1 MAREYKDSGI
11 EWIGQ
16 IPKEWKVPRLKNV
29 AELHGR
35 IGWNGLRSEEFEEQ
49 SYAYLVTGQDFVS
62 SEINWNKCYQI
73 RKERYEEDEFIQ
85 LKEGELLVTKDG
97 TIGKVAIVSNM
108 AKPACLNSGI
118 FVLRQKVYSFFPKYL
133 YWQLYS
139 PLLKTYND
147 YMNLGGT
154 TIIHL
159 YQNVFERMP
168 LILPSPSE
176 QQKIADYL
184 DKVCGK
190 VDEMIA
196 LQEKMIEELKAY
208 KQSII
213 TEAVTKG
220 LNPNV
225 PMKNSGIDWIG
236 EIPEHWNQAKT
247 LYILSMPITDGPHT
261 TPDLYDEGIPFISA
275 DAVSDGY
282 INFDNKRGYISK
294 SFYEECCKKYI
305 PQRDDIYMIKSGAS
319 TGRTAIVDTDEVFT
333 IWSPLAVFRA
343 NKNIMNSRFLLY
355 VLRSEGYQKQ
365 VENNWS
371 YGTQQNIG
379 MRTLERL
386 IICYPSL
393 PEQRQIASFLDS
405 KCSEIDSL
413 IAIKQQ
419 KIAELK
425 EYKKSVIYE
434 YVTGKK
440 EVV

>member
-11 EWIGQ
+11 EWIGM
-16 IPKEWKVPRLKNV
+16 IPKEWKVCRLKGMAHSLSKGNGITKEEV
-29 AELHGR
+29 FPDGDTPCVRYGEIYSKYNGAFVECVSRTRKDNLLTTRYFDYGDILFAGTGELVEE
-35 IGWNGLRSEEFEEQ
+35 IGKNIVYMGETPCLAGGDIIILKHSQNPVFLN
-49 SYAYLVTGQDFVS
+49 YALNSQYAQCQKSCGKAKLKVVHISS
-62 SEINWNKCYQI
+62 SEIGDMQ
-73 RKERYEEDEFIQ
+73 
-85 LKEGELLVTKDG
+85 V
-97 TIGKVAIVSNM
+97 
-108 AKPACLNSGI
+108 
-118 FVLRQKVYSFFPKYL
+118 
-133 YWQLYS
+133 
-139 PLLKTYND
+139 
-147 YMNLGGT
+147 
-154 TIIHL
+154 
-159 YQNVFERMP
+159 
-168 LILPSPSE
+168 ILPPLSE
-176 QQKIADYL
+176 QHKIVDYL
-184 DKVCGK
+184 DKVCGE

-393 PEQRQIASFLDS
+393 PEQRQIASFLDT

-425 EYKKSVIYE
+425 EYKKSIIYE